1 MCCASGNFKINK
13 GYTTKVSWLE
23 LLLKH
28 SLWHLICRLIKKWKK
43 VSIHVGIESESI
55 WKVLATV
62 LLHRGVSC
70 RSRRLKPPFTS
81 KYIGQFLH
89 KCAIKT
95 QLRLWFCLR
104 VLFSGFYC
112 NFQHKLIFPNV
123 LKLKKYT
130 DVFMRL
136 CSCVIKDLK
145 INE

>member
-1 MCCASGNFKINK
+1 M
-13 GYTTKVSWLE
+13 
-23 LLLKH
+23 
-28 SLWHLICRLIKKWKK
+28 
-43 VSIHVGIESESI
+43 SIHVGIESESI

-95 QLRLWFCLR
+95 QRTLNLRLWFCLR

-112 NFQHKLIFPNV
+112 NFQQKLIVFPNV
-123 LKLKKYT
+123 LKLETFTLFSWSAAWYAGLYISIENLYYSVRQSWNET
-130 DVFMRL
+130 TFPNFQ
-136 CSCVIKDLK
+136 
-145 INE
+145 INIFFIILVTKAHHK